1 MNHHVC
7 TILTVL
13 DVHVAVS
20 LMILYLNGI
29 PVFIVFIVFM
39 VGHSLLIGCSTL
51 LHSIVLH
58 GT

>member
-29 PVFIVFIVFM
+29 PVFIVFM
-39 VGHSLLIGCSTL
+39 VDHHLLIGCSTL

-58 GT
+58 ST